1 MQSAVRSLTSPGDA
15 LPFLVPIIVGL
26 GIWFC
31 GTPQG
36 LNPQAWQLFA
46 IFVATIVGIVLKPLP
61 MGAVALCSMT
71 AAIITGALDPS
82 SKGAVSKALAGFGHP
97 VPWLAVLAFFIA
109 RGFIKTGLGQ
119 RIAYLFIRLLGKRTL
134 GLSYGLAITD
144 LILAPAM
151 PSITARG
158 GGIIYPI
165 VNAISI
171 NYGSQPNQPSA
182 KRIGH
187 FLMASAFQVNVI
199 TAAMFLTG
207 MAGNAIAANMAAE
220 MGIEISWTTWA
231 LAALVPGLLSLFAV
245 PLSLYLIYP
254 PEIKATPGATDF
266 AISHLQEMGPVSRNE
281 WVMLL
286 TFFLL
291 LVLWIGGDYFQVHTI
306 AAAFLGV
313 CLLLVSGVLD
323 YGDIQNEKAAWDTLL
338 WMSILIALAGH
349 LNQLGFISWMT
360 TEAKGHITGI
370 PWELA
375 FVLLSAFF
383 LYSHYLFASASGH
396 TVAMMLPLLGVGIA
410 IGVPPMMM
418 ALSLCFIGNLFGGLT
433 HYSIGPAPIFFGAG
447 YNELSD
453 WWKMGFLASV
463 INLVI
468 WLGAGSLW
476 WKWLGYW

>member
-1 MQSAVRSLTSPGDA
+1 MRALCIPGDA
-15 LPFLVPIIVGL
+15 LPYLIPIIGGIAIWLSGPPDGL
-26 GIWFC
+26 SA
-31 GTPQG
+31 
-36 LNPQAWQLFA
+36 QAWQLFA
-46 IFVATIVGIVLKPLP
+46 IFTATIIAIILKPLP
-61 MGAVALCSMT
+61 MGAVALCGMT
-71 AAIITGALDPS
+71 VAIISGALDPS
-82 SKGAVSKALAGFGHP
+82 SKGAINKALAGFGHP

-119 RIAYLFIRLLGKRTL
+119 RIAYLFIRLLGKKTL
-134 GLSYGLAITD
+134 GLSYGLAFTD
-144 LILAPAM
+144 LMLAPAM

-165 VNAISI
+165 VNAISL
-171 NYGSQPNQPSA
+171 NYDSKPNHPSA

-220 MGIEISWTTWA
+220 MGVDISWGTWA
-231 LAALVPGLLSLFAV
+231 LAALLPGIMSLISV
-245 PLSLYLIYP
+245 PLCLYLLYP
-254 PEIKATPGATDF
+254 PEVKQTPGASDF
-266 AISHLQEMGPVSRNE
+266 ATEHLNKMGPVSREE
-281 WVMLL
+281 WIMLF

-291 LVLWIGGDYFQVHTI
+291 LVLWIGGDHFQIHTI
-306 AAAFLGV
+306 SAAFIGV
-313 CLLLVSGVLD
+313 CILLVTGVLD
-323 YGDIQNEKAAWDTLL
+323 YSDIQNEKSAWDTLL
-338 WMSILIALAGH
+338 WMSILITLASH
-349 LNQLGFISWMT
+349 LNQQGFISWLT
-360 TEAKGHITGI
+360 NEVQGQITDI
-370 PWELA
+370 PWILA
-375 FVLLSAFF
+375 FVLLSTFY

-396 TVAMMLPLLGVGIA
+396 TVAMMLPLLGVAIA

-418 ALSLCFIGNLFGGLT
+418 ALALCFIGNLFGGLT

-447 YNELSD
+447 YSD
-453 WWKMGFLASV
+453 LPEWWKMGFVASV